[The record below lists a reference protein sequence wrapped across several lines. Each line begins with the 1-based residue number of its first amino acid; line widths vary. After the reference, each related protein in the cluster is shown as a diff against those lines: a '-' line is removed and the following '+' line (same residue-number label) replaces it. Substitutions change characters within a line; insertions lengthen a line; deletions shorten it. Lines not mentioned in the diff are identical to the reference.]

1 MKQLK
6 CNTSGSI
13 ASRQIAWQ
21 SRQIIDGARE
31 CRYVDKQSKNSLN
44 EKKTTLR
51 YSGFRFALFGLSI
64 VTRAFPRMNI
74 TSHPACD
81 TRMIWSP

>member
-1 MKQLK
+1 MSAD
-6 CNTSGSI
+6 TSTKS
-13 ASRQIAWQ
+13 
-21 SRQIIDGARE
+21 
-31 CRYVDKQSKNSLN
+31 SLN
-44 EKKTTLR
+44 EKKTTLS

-81 TRMIWSP
+81 TRMVAMMVAPDA